1 MSIRSRDPTFVYL
14 VMRAGGS
21 LFFSVL
27 ATTNLVYQVEVA
39 HFDPL
44 RLLLVGTV
52 LELTCFVFQ
61 VPTGLWADA
70 FSRRWAVAVG
80 YGLVGAGFILEG
92 LVPQFAAIAIAQV
105 IWGIGATLSD
115 GADDAWITDEVGE
128 EKAGKL
134 FLRGSQFAQA
144 AGLVGIFVAVG
155 LASIR
160 LNLPILVGG
169 GLHLLLGVYLFFAM
183 TEAGFRAIPRRGGHS
198 LTGMVAGLRT
208 SLATIRSRP
217 LIVTILAITIVWA
230 LSGEGIDRLNQ
241 IHFIK
246 DVGLPTFAG
255 LSPVL
260 WFGVISGGAALIGIA
275 TTQVIRRRLN
285 LGDHSL
291 VTRSLFAFTAVR
303 VVMLAG
309 FALASNLAL
318 AIAFLWVASAM
329 WQAFGPVQR
338 AWLNRSLDPANR
350 ATLFSVDGQANALG
364 QIVGGPVLG
373 VVGSGV
379 SIRAAL
385 MSSAALLGLALPLLA
400 RALGQA
406 SRPHAGQQNLRL
418 APGQEDVP
426 DILVADDSGL
436 ESDLP

>member
-1 MSIRSRDPTFVYL
+1 LSIRSKDPTFVYL
-14 VMRAGGS
+14 ILRAGGS
-21 LFFSVL
+21 LFFAIL

-61 VPTGLWADA
+61 VPTGLLADA

-80 YGLVGAGFILEG
+80 FGLVGAGFILEG
-92 LVPQFAAIAIAQV
+92 LVPQFTAIAIAQV

-128 EKAGKL
+128 ERAGRL

-144 AGLVGIFVAVG
+144 ASLVGIFVGVG

-160 LNLPILVGG
+160 LNLPILIGG
-169 GLHLLLGVYLFFAM
+169 GLHVVLGVYLSLAM
-183 TEAGFRAIPRRGGHS
+183 TEAGYKAIPHEGR
-198 LTGMVAGLRT
+198 A
-208 SLATIRSRP
+208 SLAGMAAGWRSSLAKIRMRP
-217 LIVTILAITIVWA
+217 LILTILAITVVWG
-230 LSGEGIDRLNQ
+230 LSGEGMDRLAQ
-241 IHFIK
+241 VHFLK

-275 TTQVIRRRLN
+275 TTQVIRRRLD
-285 LGDHSL
+285 LGNHAL
-291 VTRSLFAFTAVR
+291 VTRSLFAFTAAR
-303 VVMLAG
+303 VVMVAG
-309 FALASNLAL
+309 FALATNLAV
-318 AIAFLWVASAM
+318 AIGFLWVASAM
-329 WQAFGPVQR
+329 RQAFGPVQR
-338 AWLNRSLDPANR
+338 AWLNQSLDSANR
-350 ATLFSVDGQANALG
+350 ATLFSVDGQADALG
-364 QIVGGPVLG
+364 QIVGGPMLG

-385 MSSAALLGLALPLLA
+385 VSSAALLGLALPLLA

-406 SRPHAGQQNLRL
+406 SGQLLPGGQQ
-418 APGQEDVP
+418 
-426 DILVADDSGL
+426 ADHAENGGNSL
-436 ESDLP
+436 KR

>member
-1 MSIRSRDPTFVYL
+1 LGWREDLQLSIRSKDPTFVYL

-61 VPTGLWADA
+61 VPTGLLADA

-105 IWGIGATLSD
+105 IWGVGATLSD

-128 EKAGKL
+128 EKAGNL

-169 GLHLLLGVYLFFAM
+169 ALHVLLGIYLGFAM
-183 TEAGFRAIPRRGGHS
+183 SEVGYKAIPRDKSGS
-198 LTGMVAGLRT
+198 FAGMVAGVRS
-208 SLATIRSRP
+208 SLAAIRGRP
-217 LIVTILAITIVWA
+217 LIITILAITVVWG

-260 WFGVISGGAALIGIA
+260 WFGVIYGGSELIGIA
-275 TTQVIRRRLN
+275 ATQVIRRRLD
-285 LGDHSL
+285 LGDHRL

-309 FALASNLAL
+309 FALSANLAA

-329 WQAFGPVQR
+329 RQAFGPVQR

-364 QIVGGPVLG
+364 QIIGGPM
-373 VVGSGV
+373 VGAVGTGV

-385 MSSAALLGLALPLLA
+385 VGSAALLGLALPLLA

-406 SRPHAGQQNLRL
+406 SGPHGRGRPVEAE
-418 APGQEDVP
+418 APAVP
-426 DILVADDSGL
+426 
-436 ESDLP
+436 